1 MKIPQKNFFQIGNIF
16 IVFCCKEIF
25 MWFFDWFSQ
34 IYFSSTLVF
43 VIDFVA
49 IGAFFIA
56 FIAAFFLK
64 DKSLFLS
71 FSALIS
77 GVAYAFII
85 GAEEGETATSLG
97 VATLLSGF
105 GASYTITLIAFNIRS
120 KILKRRIQ
128 REEMLR
134 KLKFTLPDRDNS
146 YVKARLNTVLQP
158 ENKLETEPEGEKKT
172 FRLEHARQLLAKIK
186 EAPLTRAERL
196 EMEELS
202 KLFNAYLKKY
212 KWTSEDVRLINE
224 MFAYLL
230 KLSAKYSV

>member
-1 MKIPQKNFFQIGNIF
+1 
-16 IVFCCKEIF
+16 

-34 IYFSSTLVF
+34 IFFSSTLVF

-49 IGAFFIA
+49 TGAFFIA
-56 FIAAFFLK
+56 ALLAFLLK
-64 DKSLFLS
+64 DRALFLS
-71 FSALIS
+71 FSAIVS

-85 GAEEGETATSLG
+85 GAEEGATATSLG
-97 VATLLSGF
+97 VSALLVGF
-105 GASYTITLIAFNIRS
+105 GLSYSATLIAFNIRS
-120 KILKRRIQ
+120 KVLKRRIQ

-134 KLKFTLPDRDNS
+134 KLKFTLPDKDNS
-146 YVKARLNTVLQP
+146 YVKNRLNTVLQP
-158 ENKLETEPEGEKKT
+158 ESKAEPELDGEKKT

-212 KWTSEDVRLINE
+212 KWTSEDVRLLNE

>member
-1 MKIPQKNFFQIGNIF
+1 
-16 IVFCCKEIF
+16 

-34 IYFSSTLVF
+34 IFFSSTLVF

-56 FIAAFFLK
+56 SILAFFLK
-64 DKSLFLS
+64 DRALFLS
-71 FSALIS
+71 FSAIIS

-85 GAEEGETATSLG
+85 GAEEGATATSLG
-97 VATLLSGF
+97 VSVLLVGF
-105 GASYTITLIAFNIRS
+105 GLSYSATLIAFNIRT

-134 KLKFTLPDRDNS
+134 KLKFTLPDKDNS
-146 YVKARLNTVLQP
+146 YIKSRLNTVLQP
-158 ENKLETEPEGEKKT
+158 ESKIEVKPEGEKKT

-212 KWTSEDVRLINE
+212 KWTSEDVRLLNE

>member
-1 MKIPQKNFFQIGNIF
+1 
-16 IVFCCKEIF
+16 

-34 IYFSSTLVF
+34 IFFSSTLVF

-49 IGAFFIA
+49 TGAFFIA
-56 FIAAFFLK
+56 ALLAFLLK
-64 DKSLFLS
+64 DRALFLS
-71 FSALIS
+71 FSAIVS

-97 VATLLSGF
+97 VSALLVGF
-105 GASYTITLIAFNIRS
+105 GLSYSATLIAFNIRS
-120 KILKRRIQ
+120 KVLKRRIQ

-134 KLKFTLPDRDNS
+134 KLKFTLPDKDNS
-146 YVKARLNTVLQP
+146 YVKNRLNTVLQS
-158 ENKLETEPEGEKKT
+158 ESKIEPEPDGEKKT

-212 KWTSEDVRLINE
+212 KWTSEDVRLLNE

>member
-1 MKIPQKNFFQIGNIF
+1 
-16 IVFCCKEIF
+16 

-34 IYFSSTLVF
+34 IFFSSTLVF

-49 IGAFFIA
+49 TGAFFIA
-56 FIAAFFLK
+56 ALLAFLLK
-64 DKSLFLS
+64 DRALFLS
-71 FSALIS
+71 FSAIVS

-97 VATLLSGF
+97 VSALLVGF
-105 GASYTITLIAFNIRS
+105 GLSYSATLIAFNIRS
-120 KILKRRIQ
+120 KVLKRRIQ

-134 KLKFTLPDRDNS
+134 KLKFTLPDKDNS
-146 YVKARLNTVLQP
+146 YVKNRLNTVLQP
-158 ENKLETEPEGEKKT
+158 ESKLEPEPDGEKKT

-212 KWTSEDVRLINE
+212 KWTSEDVRLLNE

>member
-1 MKIPQKNFFQIGNIF
+1 
-16 IVFCCKEIF
+16 

-34 IYFSSTLVF
+34 IFFSSTLVF

-49 IGAFFIA
+49 TGAFFIA
-56 FIAAFFLK
+56 SILAFFLK
-64 DKSLFLS
+64 DRALFLS
-71 FSALIS
+71 FSAVIS

-85 GAEEGETATSLG
+85 GAEEGATATSLG
-97 VATLLSGF
+97 VSALLVGF
-105 GASYTITLIAFNIRS
+105 GLIYSATLIAFNIRS
-120 KILKRRIQ
+120 KVLKRRIQ

-134 KLKFTLPDRDNS
+134 KLKFTLPDKDNS
-146 YVKARLNTVLQP
+146 YVKNRLNTVLQP
-158 ENKLETEPEGEKKT
+158 ESKAEPELDGEKKT

-212 KWTSEDVRLINE
+212 KWTSEDVRLLNE